1 MGLEDLSAPKVVH
14 ACDRQGDAVVV
25 RRPQFL
31 FTWSS
36 SPQGYLGVLTTWQLA
51 FPRARDPRDQGGS
64 CSAFFDLCL
73 GSHML
78 SPLQYSTG
86 RTSQPLLNVEGPHR
100 G

>member
-1 MGLEDLSAPKVVH
+1 MGLEDLSAPKVVY
-14 ACDRQGDAVVV
+14 ARD

-64 CSAFFDLCL
+64 FSAFFDLCL

-78 SPLQYSTG
+78 SLLQYSTG
-86 RTSQPLLNVEGPHR
+86 RTSQPLLNAEGPHR